1 MSPLPSEF
9 KRIGNKR
16 NPAKGTGLTSSV
28 DLAASVKGEGP
39 PLLLLHGLFGAGDTL
54 GGIRRRMDSEYQV
67 HSLDLRNH
75 GDSPHTDT
83 MSYPEMAMDVLAYM
97 DRAGL
102 ETANLLGHSM
112 GGKVA
117 MEMALMAPER
127 VERLIVADIAP
138 VAYEPHHDN
147 IEKALRSL
155 DPSQV
160 RSRREADSVLA
171 ESIEERGVRQFL
183 LTNLV
188 PSNGGFRWRMN
199 VPGILA
205 CYDQIMA
212 GPHNSGVYE
221 GPTLFIRGGESD
233 YIQPEHRDAVSGYF
247 PNAEL
252 KVIPEVGHWLH
263 AEKPELF
270 ARICQRF
277 LGSE

>member
-1 MSPLPSEF
+1 M
-9 KRIGNKR
+9 
-16 NPAKGTGLTSSV
+16 TSSV
-28 DLAASVKGEGP
+28 ELAASVNGEGP
-39 PLLLLHGLFGAGDTL
+39 PVILLHGLFGAGDTL
-54 GGIRRRMDSEYQV
+54 GGIRRRLARDYQV

-75 GDSPHTDT
+75 GDSPHTES
-83 MSYPEMAMDVLAYM
+83 MGYPEMASDVLAYM

-102 ETANLLGHSM
+102 ASASLLGHSM

-117 MEMALMAPER
+117 MEMALMAPDR
-127 VERLIVADIAP
+127 VTRLIVADIAP

-147 IEKALRSL
+147 IEKALRTL
-155 DPSQV
+155 DPGRV

-188 PSNGGFRWRMN
+188 PSDGGFRWRMN

-212 GPHNSGVYE
+212 GPHTKGVYE

-233 YIQPEHRDAVSGYF
+233 YIQAEHREAVTGYF
-247 PNAEL
+247 PNADL

-277 LGSE
+277 LAGE

>member
-1 MSPLPSEF
+1 MTPSVE
-9 KRIGNKR
+9 
-16 NPAKGTGLTSSV
+16 
-28 DLAASVKGEGP
+28 LAASVNGDGP
-39 PLLLLHGLFGAGDTL
+39 PVILLHGLFGAGDTL
-54 GGIRRRMDSEYQV
+54 GGIRRRLARDYQV

-75 GDSPHTDT
+75 GDSPHTDSMT
-83 MSYPEMAMDVLAYM
+83 YPEMATDVLAYM
-97 DRAGL
+97 DRVGL
-102 ETANLLGHSM
+102 SKASLLGHSM

-117 MEMALMAPER
+117 MEAALMAPER
-127 VERLIVADIAP
+127 VARLIVADIAP

-147 IEKALRSL
+147 IEKALRAL
-155 DPSQV
+155 DPGRV

-188 PSNGGFRWRMN
+188 PSDGGFRWRMN

-212 GPHNSGVYE
+212 GPHTDGVYE
-221 GPTLFIRGGESD
+221 GPTLFIRGAESD
-233 YIQPEHRDAVSGYF
+233 YIQAKHRDAVTGYF
-247 PNAEL
+247 PEAEL

-277 LGSE
+277 LAGE